1 MYRLIRLSS
10 VMAIA
15 TWTLFSSIACTSEYD
30 DTSLWEAIKK
40 QEARISALEAI
51 CAKINSDLSALSS
64 IVDVFASGDV
74 VTSVTPVILGGK
86 EVGYTITFLKN
97 PPVTVM
103 NGRDG
108 TDGRDGIDG
117 KDGTVPR
124 IGLGQDEDGNWYWMI
139 DGTWLRDS
147 SGNRIRA
154 NGKDGTDGKGGA
166 DGKDGTDGKD
176 GADGKDGTEGSDG
189 ADGVD
194 GEDGRTP

>member
-51 CAKINSDLSALSS
+51 CAKINSDLAALSS

-86 EVGYTITFLKN
+86 EVG
-97 PPVTVM
+97 
-103 NGRDG
+103 
-108 TDGRDGIDG
+108 
-117 KDGTVPR
+117 
-124 IGLGQDEDGNWYWMI
+124 
-139 DGTWLRDS
+139 
-147 SGNRIRA
+147 
-154 NGKDGTDGKGGA
+154 
-166 DGKDGTDGKD
+166 
-176 GADGKDGTEGSDG
+176 
-189 ADGVD
+189 
-194 GEDGRTP
+194 